1 MKPAGPANNNSDKFA
16 RKILTSD
23 VYKIYVQGEIPMITG
38 AITIM
43 NEATE
48 NQKGKAN
55 KQRQVR

>member
-1 MKPAGPANNNSDKFA
+1 MKPTGPVNINSDKFA

-43 NEATE
+43 NEASE
-48 NQKGKAN
+48 
-55 KQRQVR
+55 